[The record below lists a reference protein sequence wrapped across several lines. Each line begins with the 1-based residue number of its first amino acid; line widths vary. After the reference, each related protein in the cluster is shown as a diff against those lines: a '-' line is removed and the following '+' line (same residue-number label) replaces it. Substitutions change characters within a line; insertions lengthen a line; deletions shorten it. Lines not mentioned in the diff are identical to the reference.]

1 MQKGKISNDVEEVK
15 KPQEQFEDRRIL
27 DELKN
32 SYLNYAM
39 SVIVS
44 RALPDVRDGL
54 KPSQRRILV
63 AMNDLNLG
71 PRSKHRKCAKIV
83 GDTGGNYH
91 PHGDQATYGTLV
103 RLGQEWSMRYLLID
117 PQGNFGSIDSD
128 PPAAMRYTEARM
140 AAPAMDMLEDINH
153 DTVDFVPNYDET
165 RQEPTVLPSKFP
177 NLLVNGSTGIAVG
190 MATNIP
196 PHNIGEVCDALLLV
210 IEDPNCGFKDII
222 KRLPGPDFPTG
233 GIICGRKGIMDAYT
247 TGRGH
252 LTVRGKVDIETTKRG
267 KERILITEIPYM
279 VVKTTIV
286 SKVADC
292 VHNNVIGE
300 IADIRDE
307 SDRHGLR
314 IVIDLKKDTDP
325 EIVLNKLYRYTPLQS
340 TFAIANIALVN
351 DRPETL
357 NIKEMLDRFID
368 HRKIVVRRRSMF
380 LLKRCRN
387 RAHILEGLILAVSDI
402 DEIIELIKKS
412 PDTPTAKLNL
422 MGKPLRLAELATLK
436 EILPKAFVK
445 EKSKGEHFLTGP
457 QADAILTMQLQ
468 RLTGL
473 EMEKLAREYAE
484 VTEQI
489 EGYEAILASDR
500 VLLDIIRE
508 DIYEIK
514 EKYGDARRTKITT
527 KAEQLAVEDLIAEE
541 EVIVT
546 VSHSGYV
553 KRMPI
558 DTYRKQARGGRG
570 IIGSDT
576 KEGDFIEHLFVAST
590 HDYLL
595 IFTNRGKCYWLKVY
609 DVPSMSRQ
617 SKGRNIVNL
626 LNLGNQ
632 QIASIINVSTFG
644 GEDEEDTQ
652 QRQLI
657 MATKNGLVKKT
668 KLSAYSN
675 PRTTGVIAI
684 NLDPN
689 DDLIGVSL
697 TTGADHIILGTRDGM
712 TIRFDESQVRS
723 MGRASR
729 GVKGIKL
736 RTGDVVVGMV
746 IVEEKAALF
755 TVCENGYGKRTGLE
769 NYRPQSRGGVG
780 LKNIK
785 TTARNGKVVALEAV
799 QNKDDLMLITA
810 QGMVIRTGLDQIRSI
825 GRNTQGVRLIKLKA
839 GDTLVAA
846 EKIAAE
852 DANGE
857 KDKSRNNQESQPKSE
872 ANGEPEPIDDEL
884 DEPESKPTHNLEPK
898 PKHNPKPK
906 SKSEPKAKKIS
917 KTKPKLELKSK
928 DRRKSGKRT
937 SELAN

>member
-1 MQKGKISNDVEEVK
+1 MKEIE
-15 KPQEQFEDRRIL
+15 KPREQFEDMRIL

-103 RLGQEWSMRYLLID
+103 RLGQDWNMRYTLVD

-165 RQEPTVLPSKFP
+165 RTEPTVLPSKFP

-196 PHNIGEVCDALLLV
+196 PHNVAEVCDALLLV
-210 IEDPNCGFKDII
+210 INEPNCGFKDII

-233 GIICGRKGIMDAYT
+233 GIICGKKGIMDAYT

-252 LTVRGKVDIETTKRG
+252 LTVRGKVDIETNKKGRD
-267 KERILITEIPYM
+267 RIIITEIPYM

-286 SKVADC
+286 SKIADC
-292 VHNNVIGE
+292 VHNDTLPEV
-300 IADIRDE
+300 ADVRDE

-314 IVIDLKKDTDP
+314 IVVDLKKDADA
-325 EIVLNKLYRYTPLQS
+325 EIALNKLYRFTQLQT

-351 DRPETL
+351 NRPETL
-357 NIKEMLDRFID
+357 NIREMLDCFIN
-368 HRKIVVRRRSMF
+368 HRKTVIRRRSRF

-387 RAHILEGLILAVSDI
+387 RAHILEGLLLAVSDI
-402 DEIIELIKKS
+402 DEIIDMIKKS

-422 MGKPLRLAELATLK
+422 MEKPLRLAEVATLK
-436 EILPKAFVK
+436 KILPEAFVK

-473 EMEKLAREYAE
+473 EMEKLAKEYTNL
-484 VTEQI
+484 TEQI
-489 EGYEAILASDR
+489 EGYEAILASDEI
-500 VLLDIIRE
+500 LLDIIRE

-514 EKYGDARRTKITT
+514 EKYGDPRRTKITAA
-527 KAEQLAVEDLIAEE
+527 AEQFAIEDLIAEE

-553 KRMPI
+553 KRLPI

-576 KEGDFIEHLFVAST
+576 KEGDFIKHLFIAST

-609 DVPSMSRQ
+609 DIPSMSRQ

-626 LNLGNQ
+626 LKLGNQ
-632 QIASIINVSTFG
+632 QIASIINVSSF
-644 GEDEEDTQ
+644 EDEGEGEGEEEAPKDAQ
-652 QRQLI
+652 PRQLV
-657 MATKNGLVKKT
+657 MATRNGLVKKT

-689 DDLIGVSL
+689 DDLIDVAL
-697 TTGADHIILGTRDGM
+697 TTGIDHIILGTRDGM

-729 GVKGIKL
+729 GVKGINL
-736 RTGDVVVGMV
+736 RSGDAVVGMV

-785 TTARNGKVVALEAV
+785 TSDRNGKVVALQAV
-799 QNKDDLMLITA
+799 QSKDDLMMITA
-810 QGMVIRTGLDQIRSI
+810 NGMIIRTGLDEIRSI
-825 GRNTQGVRLIKLKA
+825 GRNTQGVRLINLKA
-839 GDTLVAA
+839 GDKLVAA
-846 EKIAAE
+846 EKIVSEEE
-852 DANGE
+852 DN
-857 KDKSRNNQESQPKSE
+857 
-872 ANGEPEPIDDEL
+872 
-884 DEPESKPTHNLEPK
+884 
-898 PKHNPKPK
+898 
-906 SKSEPKAKKIS
+906 
-917 KTKPKLELKSK
+917 
-928 DRRKSGKRT
+928 
-937 SELAN
+937 

>member
-1 MQKGKISNDVEEVK
+1 MKDIE
-15 KPQEQFEDRRIL
+15 KPQEKFEDMRIL

-103 RLGQEWSMRYLLID
+103 RMGQDWNMRYTLVN

-140 AAPAMDMLEDINH
+140 AAPATDMLEDIKH

-165 RQEPTVLPSKFP
+165 RTEPTVLPSKFP

-196 PHNIGEVCDALLLV
+196 PHNVAEICDALLLV
-210 IEDPNCGFKDII
+210 IDEPDCGFKDII

-233 GIICGRKGIMDAYT
+233 GIICGRKGIMEAYT

-252 LTVRGKVDIETTKRG
+252 LKVRGKVDIETTKKGR
-267 KERILITEIPYM
+267 ERIVVTEIPYM

-286 SKVADC
+286 SKIAGC
-292 VHNNVIGE
+292 VHNNTLPEV
-300 IADIRDE
+300 ADVRDE

-314 IVIDLKKDTDP
+314 IVVDLKKDA
-325 EIVLNKLYRYTPLQS
+325 EAEVVLNKLYRYTLLQT

-351 DRPETL
+351 SRPETL
-357 NIKEMLDRFID
+357 NIREMLDCFLE
-368 HRKIVVRRRSMF
+368 HRKTVIRRRSRF

-402 DEIIELIKKS
+402 DEIIDLIKKS

-422 MGKPLRLAELATLK
+422 MKKPLQLAEVGTLK
-436 EILPKAFVK
+436 KILPESFIK
-445 EKSKGEHFLTGP
+445 EKSKDKHFLTGP

-473 EMEKLAREYAE
+473 EMEKLAKEYADLI
-484 VTEQI
+484 EQI
-489 EGYEAILASDR
+489 EGYEAILASDQI
-500 VLLDIIRE
+500 LLDIIRE
-508 DIYEIK
+508 DIHEVK
-514 EKYGDARRTKITT
+514 EKYGDARRTKITAA
-527 KAEQLAVEDLIAEE
+527 AEQFADEDLIAEE

-553 KRMPI
+553 KRLPI

-576 KEGDFIEHLFVAST
+576 KEGDFIKHLFIAST

-617 SKGRNIVNL
+617 SKGRNVVNL
-626 LNLGNQ
+626 LKLGNQ
-632 QIASIINVSTFG
+632 QIASIINVSSFDDESSEG
-644 GEDEEDTQ
+644 DEETQ
-652 QRQLI
+652 QRQLV
-657 MATKNGLVKKT
+657 MATKNGIIKKT
-668 KLSAYSN
+668 RLSAYGN

-689 DDLIGVSL
+689 DDLIDVAL
-697 TTGADHIILGTRDGM
+697 TTGFDHIILGTRDGM
-712 TIRFDESQVRS
+712 TIRFNESQVRS

-729 GVKGIKL
+729 GVKGINL
-736 RTGDVVVGMV
+736 RTGDALVGMV

-769 NYRPQSRGGVG
+769 NYRSQSRGGVG

-785 TTARNGKVVALEAV
+785 TTTRNGKVVALKAV
-799 QNKDDLMLITA
+799 HNKDDLMMITA
-810 QGMVIRTGLDQIRSI
+810 NGIIIRTGLDQIRSI

-839 GDTLVAA
+839 GDKLVAA
-846 EKIAAE
+846 EKIVSEEADNPKAGS
-852 DANGE
+852 NE
-857 KDKSRNNQESQPKSE
+857 KGKSQ
-872 ANGEPEPIDDEL
+872 
-884 DEPESKPTHNLEPK
+884 SKPKTNSK
-898 PKHNPKPK
+898 P
-906 SKSEPKAKKIS
+906 
-917 KTKPKLELKSK
+917 
-928 DRRKSGKRT
+928 
-937 SELAN
+937 

>member
-1 MQKGKISNDVEEVK
+1 MQKKIE
-15 KPQEQFEDRRIL
+15 KPQEHFEDMRIL
-27 DELKN
+27 DEIKN

-71 PRSKHRKCAKIV
+71 PRSTHRKCAKIV
-83 GDTGGNYH
+83 GDTSGNYH

-103 RLGQEWSMRYLLID
+103 RLAQDWSMRYPLID
-117 PQGNFGSIDSD
+117 PQGNFGSIDAD

-140 AAPAMDMLEDINH
+140 AAPAMEMLEDIKH

-165 RQEPTVLPSKFP
+165 RTEPTVLPSKFP

-196 PHNIGEVCDALLLV
+196 THNVAEVCDALLLV
-210 IEDPNCGFKDII
+210 IKDPNCGFKDIM
-222 KRLPGPDFPTG
+222 KVLPGPDFPTG
-233 GIICGRKGIMDAYT
+233 GIICGTKGIVDAYT

-252 LTVRGKVDIETTKRG
+252 LTVRGKADIETTKRG
-267 KERILITEIPYM
+267 RVRILVTEIPYM

-286 SKVADC
+286 SKIADC
-292 VHNNVIGE
+292 VHDNTIGE
-300 IADIRDE
+300 IADVRDE

-314 IVIDLKKDTDP
+314 IVVDLKKDTDA

-351 DRPETL
+351 NRPETL
-357 NIKEMLDRFID
+357 NIKEMLNCFIE
-368 HRKIVVRRRSMF
+368 HRKTVIRRRSAF

-422 MGKPLRLAELATLK
+422 MKKPLQLAEVATLK
-436 EILPKAFVK
+436 KVLPKAFVK

-473 EMEKLAREYAE
+473 EMEKLAKEYADI
-484 VTEQI
+484 TEEI
-489 EGYEAILASDR
+489 EGYEAILAEER
-500 VLLDIIRE
+500 ILLDIIRE
-508 DIYEIK
+508 DIHEIK
-514 EKYGDARRTKITT
+514 EKYGDERRTKITE
-527 KAEQLAVEDLIAEE
+527 KAKTLAVEDLIAEE

-558 DTYRKQARGGRG
+558 DTYRKQGRGGTG

-576 KEGDFIEHLFVAST
+576 KEGDFIKHLFVAST

-632 QIASIINVSTFG
+632 QMASVINVSSFDG
-644 GEDEEDTQ
+644 KEGDDTQ
-652 QRQLI
+652 QQLV
-657 MATKNGLVKKT
+657 MATKNGIVKKT
-668 KLSAYSN
+668 RLSAYSN
-675 PRTTGVIAI
+675 PRSTGVIAI

-689 DDLIGVSL
+689 DDLIAVAL
-697 TTGADHIILGTRDGM
+697 TTGRDHIVLGTRDGM
-712 TIRFDESQVRS
+712 TIRFDESEVRS

-729 GVKGIKL
+729 GVRGIKL
-736 RTGDVVVGMV
+736 RPSDAVVGMV

-769 NYRPQSRGGVG
+769 NYRPQSRGGIG

-785 TTARNGKVVALEAV
+785 TSTRNGKVVALKAV
-799 QNKDDLMLITA
+799 QNKDDLMMITGN
-810 QGMVIRTGLDQIRSI
+810 GMIIRTGLDQIRSI
-825 GRNTQGVRLIKLKA
+825 GRNTQGVRLIKLKS
-839 GDTLVAA
+839 GDKLVAA
-846 EKIAAE
+846 EKIVYE
-852 DANGE
+852 DVESSKG
-857 KDKSRNNQESQPKSE
+857 KSNPKSN
-872 ANGEPEPIDDEL
+872 AN
-884 DEPESKPTHNLEPK
+884 S
-898 PKHNPKPK
+898 NPGHQ
-906 SKSEPKAKKIS
+906 PKAKPES
-917 KTKPKLELKSK
+917 NPKTPVSAGRVAKPTVKARVSPKKGPRLKSK
-928 DRRKSGKRT
+928 ARKRSSKRSRKS
-937 SELAN
+937 

>member
-1 MQKGKISNDVEEVK
+1 MKEIKKFEEK
-15 KPQEQFEDRRIL
+15 FEDMRIL

-103 RLGQEWSMRYLLID
+103 RLGQDWNMRYTLVD

-140 AAPAMDMLEDINH
+140 TAAATEMLEDIKY

-165 RQEPTVLPSKFP
+165 RTEPTVLPSKFP

-190 MATNIP
+190 MATNIA
-196 PHNIGEVCDALLLV
+196 PHNINEVCDALLLV
-210 IEDPNCGFKDII
+210 INDPNCGFKDIM
-222 KRLPGPDFPTG
+222 KCLPGPDFPTG
-233 GIICGRKGIMDAYT
+233 GIICGRKGIIDAYT

-252 LTVRGKVDIETTKRG
+252 LTVRGKIDVEESKKGRD
-267 KERILITEIPYM
+267 RIVVTEIPYM

-286 SKVADC
+286 SKIADC
-292 VHNNVIGE
+292 VQNGTLSEVS
-300 IADIRDE
+300 DVRDE

-314 IVIDLKKDTDP
+314 IVVDLKRDADAD
-325 EIVLNKLYRYTPLQS
+325 IVLNKLYRYTQLQT

-351 DRPETL
+351 NRPETL
-357 NIKEMLDRFID
+357 NIREMLDCFIN
-368 HRKIVVRRRSMF
+368 HRKDVIRRRSRF

-412 PDTPTAKLNL
+412 PDAPTAKLNL
-422 MGKPLRLAELATLK
+422 MNKPLHLAELATLK
-436 EILPKAFVK
+436 KILPEAFVK
-445 EKSKGEHFLTGP
+445 EKSKGRHYLTGP

-473 EMEKLAREYAE
+473 EMEKLAKEYAE
-484 VTEQI
+484 LTEQI
-489 EGYEAILASDR
+489 EGYMKILSDEKI
-500 VLLDIIRE
+500 LMDIVRE
-508 DIYEIK
+508 DIFEIK
-514 EKYGDARRTKITT
+514 EKFGDARRTKITAQ
-527 KAEQLAVEDLIAEE
+527 AEEFDIEDLIAEE

-546 VSHSGYV
+546 VSHTGYV

-558 DTYRKQARGGRG
+558 DTYRKQARGGQG

-576 KEGDFIEHLFVAST
+576 KEGDFIKHLFVAST

-609 DVPSMSRQ
+609 DVPSLSRQ
-617 SKGRNIVNL
+617 SMGRNIVNL
-626 LNLGNQ
+626 LSLGSQ
-632 QIASIINVSTFG
+632 QIASIINVSSF
-644 GEDEEDTQ
+644 EDGTDNESK
-652 QRQLI
+652 QRQLL
-657 MATKNGLVKKT
+657 MATRNGIVKKT
-668 KLSAYSN
+668 KLSAYGN
-675 PRTTGVIAI
+675 PRATGVIAI

-689 DDLIGVSL
+689 DELIRVAL
-697 TTGADHIILGTRDGM
+697 TSGSDHIILGTRDGM
-712 TIRFDESQVRS
+712 TIRFDEKQVRS

-729 GVKGIKL
+729 GVKGISL
-736 RTGDVVVGMV
+736 RSGDALVDMV

-769 NYRPQSRGGVG
+769 NYRSQSRGGVG

-785 TTARNGKVVALEAV
+785 TSSRNGKVVALKTV
-799 QNKDDLMLITA
+799 QNKDDLMMITA
-810 QGMVIRTGLDQIRSI
+810 HGIIIRTGLDQIRSI
-825 GRNTQGVRLIKLKA
+825 GRNTQGVRLIKLKP
-839 GDTLVAA
+839 DDKLVAA
-846 EKIAAE
+846 EKIMYE
-852 DANGE
+852 E
-857 KDKSRNNQESQPKSE
+857 ESQKE
-872 ANGEPEPIDDEL
+872 
-884 DEPESKPTHNLEPK
+884 
-898 PKHNPKPK
+898 
-906 SKSEPKAKKIS
+906 
-917 KTKPKLELKSK
+917 
-928 DRRKSGKRT
+928 KSGETEDDSSRQNDKTNKKRGK
-937 SELAN
+937 

>member
-1 MQKGKISNDVEEVK
+1 MKEIE
-15 KPQEQFEDRRIL
+15 KPQEQFEDMRIL

-103 RLGQEWSMRYLLID
+103 RLGQDWNMRYTLVD

-140 AAPAMDMLEDINH
+140 AAPAMEMLEDIKH
-153 DTVDFVPNYDET
+153 DTVDFIPNYDET
-165 RQEPTVLPSKFP
+165 RMEPTVLPSKFP

-196 PHNIGEVCDALLLV
+196 PHNVAEVCDALLLV
-210 IEDPNCGFKDII
+210 INEPGCGFKDII

-233 GIICGRKGIMDAYT
+233 GIICGKKGIMDAYT

-252 LTVRGKVDIETTKRG
+252 LTVRGKVDIETNKKGRD
-267 KERILITEIPYM
+267 RIIITEIPYM

-286 SKVADC
+286 SKIADC
-292 VHNNVIGE
+292 VHNNTLPEV
-300 IADIRDE
+300 ADVRDE
-307 SDRHGLR
+307 SDRHGMR
-314 IVIDLKKDTDP
+314 IVVDLKKDVEP
-325 EIVLNKLYRYTPLQS
+325 EIVLNKLYRYTLLQT

-351 DRPETL
+351 SRPETL
-357 NIKEMLDRFID
+357 NIREMLDCFIE
-368 HRKIVVRRRSMF
+368 HRKTVIRRRSQF

-387 RAHILEGLILAVSDI
+387 RAHILEGLLLAVSDI
-402 DEIIELIKKS
+402 DEIIDLIKNS

-422 MGKPLRLAELATLK
+422 MNKPLRLAEVATLK
-436 EILPKAFVK
+436 KILPEAFIK

-473 EMEKLAREYAE
+473 EMEKLAQEYADL
-484 VTEQI
+484 TEQI
-489 EGYEAILASDR
+489 EGYEAILASDQI
-500 VLLDIIRE
+500 LLDIIRE

-514 EKYGDARRTKITT
+514 EKYGDARRTKITAA
-527 KAEQLAVEDLIAEE
+527 AEQFDLEDLIAEE

-553 KRMPI
+553 KRLPI

-576 KEGDFIEHLFVAST
+576 KEGDFIKHLFIAST

-609 DVPSMSRQ
+609 DIPSMSRQ

-632 QIASIINVSTFG
+632 QIASIINVSSF
-644 GEDEEDTQ
+644 DDEDTEEGEEAQ
-652 QRQLI
+652 QRQLV
-657 MATKNGLVKKT
+657 MATRNGIIKKT
-668 KLSAYSN
+668 KLSAYGN

-689 DDLIGVSL
+689 DDLIDVAL
-697 TTGADHIILGTRDGM
+697 TTGSNHIILGTQDGM

-729 GVKGIKL
+729 GVKGINL
-736 RTGDVVVGMV
+736 RSGDTVVGMV

-785 TTARNGKVVALEAV
+785 TSSRNGKVVALQAV
-799 QNKDDLMLITA
+799 QNKDDLMMITA
-810 QGMVIRTGLDQIRSI
+810 NGMIIRTGLDQIRSI
-825 GRNTQGVRLIKLKA
+825 GRNTQGVRLINLKT
-839 GDTLVAA
+839 DDKLVAA
-846 EKIAAE
+846 EKIVSEEADNSKAE
-852 DANGE
+852 SNE
-857 KDKSRNNQESQPKSE
+857 KDKSQ
-872 ANGEPEPIDDEL
+872 
-884 DEPESKPTHNLEPK
+884 SKPKN
-898 PKHNPKPK
+898 
-906 SKSEPKAKKIS
+906 
-917 KTKPKLELKSK
+917 K
-928 DRRKSGKRT
+928 DK
-937 SELAN
+937 EQ

>member
-1 MQKGKISNDVEEVK
+1 MKEVK
-15 KPQEQFEDRRIL
+15 KTEEQFEDIHIL

-103 RLGQEWSMRYLLID
+103 RMGQEWNMRYPLID

-140 AAPAMDMLEDINH
+140 AAPAMEMLEDIKH

-165 RQEPTVLPSKFP
+165 REEPTVLPSKFP

-190 MATNIP
+190 MATSIP
-196 PHNIGEVCDALLLV
+196 PHNIAEVCDALLLV
-210 IEDPNCGFKDII
+210 INDPDCGFKDIM
-222 KRLPGPDFPTG
+222 KVLPGPDFPTG
-233 GIICGRKGIMDAYT
+233 GIICGKKGIIDAYT
-247 TGRGH
+247 RGRGH
-252 LTVRGKVDIETTKRG
+252 LTVRGKVDIETSKRAR
-267 KERILITEIPYM
+267 ERIIITEIPYM
-279 VVKTTIV
+279 VVKTAIV
-286 SKVADC
+286 SKIADC
-292 VHNNVIGE
+292 VHNNTIPEV
-300 IADIRDE
+300 ADVRDE

-314 IVIDLKKDTDP
+314 IVVDMKKDADV
-325 EIVLNKLYRYTPLQS
+325 EIALNKLYRYTSLQS
-340 TFAIANIALVN
+340 TFAIANIALVDN
-351 DRPETL
+351 RPDTL
-357 NIKEMLDRFID
+357 NVREMLDCFID
-368 HRKIVVRRRSMF
+368 HRKTVVRRRSRF

-402 DEIIELIKKS
+402 DEIIDLIKKS

-422 MGKPLRLAELATLK
+422 MKKPLRLAELATLK

-473 EMEKLAREYAE
+473 EMEKLAKEYADL
-484 VTEQI
+484 TEQI
-489 EGYEAILASDR
+489 EGYEAVLANEEL
-500 VLLDIIRE
+500 LLDIIRE
-508 DIYEIK
+508 DIHEIK
-514 EKYGDARRTKITT
+514 EKYGDERRTKITA
-527 KAEQLAVEDLIAEE
+527 KVEQLDVEDLIAEE

-553 KRMPI
+553 KRLPI
-558 DTYRKQARGGRG
+558 DTYRKQARGGKG
-570 IIGSDT
+570 IIGSDI

-626 LNLGNQ
+626 LSLGNQ
-632 QIASIINVSTFG
+632 QIASIINVSSFD
-644 GEDEEDTQ
+644 GEAEEGVPP
-652 QRQLI
+652 RQLV

-668 KLSAYSN
+668 KLSAYGN
-675 PRTTGVIAI
+675 PRSTGVIAI
-684 NLDPN
+684 NLDPA
-689 DDLIGVSL
+689 DDLIGVAL
-697 TTGADHIILGTRDGM
+697 TKGDDHIVLGTRDGM
-712 TIRFDESQVRS
+712 TIRFEESQVRS

-729 GVKGIKL
+729 GVMGIRL
-736 RTGDVVVGMV
+736 RSGDSVVGMV
-746 IVEEKAALF
+746 IVEDKAALF

-785 TTARNGKVVALEAV
+785 TSTRNGKVVALKAV
-799 QNKDDLMLITA
+799 QNKDDLMMITA
-810 QGMVIRTGLDQIRSI
+810 NGMIIRTGLDQIRSI
-825 GRNTQGVRLIKLKA
+825 GRNTQGVRLIKLKP
-839 GDTLVAA
+839 GDELVAA
-846 EKIAAE
+846 EKIVAE
-852 DANGE
+852 EADNS
-857 KDKSRNNQESQPKSE
+857 KNKSGNNKNPQ
-872 ANGEPEPIDDEL
+872 
-884 DEPESKPTHNLEPK
+884 SKPKAETKSK
-898 PKHNPKPK
+898 PKAKPK
-906 SKSEPKAKKIS
+906 SQAKN
-917 KTKPKLELKSK
+917 
-928 DRRKSGKRT
+928 KSGKKRPK
-937 SELAN
+937 S

>member
-1 MQKGKISNDVEEVK
+1 MKEIE
-15 KPQEQFEDRRIL
+15 KPQEQFEDMRIL

-103 RLGQEWSMRYLLID
+103 RLGQDWNMRYTLVD

-165 RQEPTVLPSKFP
+165 RTEPTVLPSKFP

-196 PHNIGEVCDALLLV
+196 PHNVAEVCDALLLV
-210 IEDPNCGFKDII
+210 INEPSCGFKDII

-233 GIICGRKGIMDAYT
+233 GIICGKKGIMDAYT

-252 LTVRGKVDIETTKRG
+252 LTVRGKVDVETNKKGR
-267 KERILITEIPYM
+267 ERIIITEIPYM

-286 SKVADC
+286 SKIADC
-292 VHNNVIGE
+292 VHNDTLPEV
-300 IADIRDE
+300 ADVRDE

-314 IVIDLKKDTDP
+314 IVVDLKKDADA
-325 EIVLNKLYRYTPLQS
+325 EIALNKMYRYTQLQT

-351 DRPETL
+351 NKPETL
-357 NIKEMLDRFID
+357 NIRQMLDCFID
-368 HRKIVVRRRSMF
+368 HRKMVIRRRTRF

-387 RAHILEGLILAVSDI
+387 RAHILEGLLLAVSDI
-402 DEIIELIKKS
+402 DEIIDLIKKS

-422 MGKPLRLAELATLK
+422 MKKPLRLAEVATLK
-436 EILPKAFVK
+436 KILPEAFVK

-473 EMEKLAREYAE
+473 EMEKLAKEYANLI
-484 VTEQI
+484 EQI
-489 EGYEAILASDR
+489 EGYEAILASDEI
-500 VLLDIIRE
+500 LLDIIRE

-514 EKYGDARRTKITT
+514 EKYGDARRTKITAA
-527 KAEQLAVEDLIAEE
+527 AEQFAIEDLIAEE

-553 KRMPI
+553 KRLPI

-576 KEGDFIEHLFVAST
+576 KEGDFIKHLFIAST

-609 DVPSMSRQ
+609 DIPSMSRQ

-626 LNLGNQ
+626 LKLGNQ
-632 QIASIINVSTFG
+632 QIASIINVSSFKDE
-644 GEDEEDTQ
+644 GEEEAGKEAQ
-652 QRQLI
+652 PRQLV
-657 MATKNGLVKKT
+657 MATRNGIIKKT

-689 DDLIGVSL
+689 DDLIDVAL
-697 TTGADHIILGTRDGM
+697 TTGTNHIILGTRDGM

-723 MGRASR
+723 MGRVSR
-729 GVKGIKL
+729 GVKGINL
-736 RTGDVVVGMV
+736 RSGDTVVGMV

-785 TTARNGKVVALEAV
+785 TSSRNGKVVALQAV
-799 QNKDDLMLITA
+799 QSKDDLMMITA
-810 QGMVIRTGLDQIRSI
+810 NGMIIRTGLDEIRSI

-839 GDTLVAA
+839 GDKLVAA
-846 EKIAAE
+846 EKIVAE
-852 DANGE
+852 
-857 KDKSRNNQESQPKSE
+857 E
-872 ANGEPEPIDDEL
+872 ADN
-884 DEPESKPTHNLEPK
+884 
-898 PKHNPKPK
+898 
-906 SKSEPKAKKIS
+906 
-917 KTKPKLELKSK
+917 
-928 DRRKSGKRT
+928 
-937 SELAN
+937 

>member
-1 MQKGKISNDVEEVK
+1 MKEVK
-15 KPQEQFEDRRIL
+15 KPQEQFEDMHIL

-103 RLGQEWSMRYLLID
+103 RMGQEWNMRYPLID

-140 AAPAMDMLEDINH
+140 AAPATEMLEDIKH

-165 RQEPTVLPSKFP
+165 REEPTVLPSKFP

-190 MATNIP
+190 MATSIP
-196 PHNIGEVCDALLLV
+196 PHNIAEICDALLLV
-210 IEDPNCGFKDII
+210 IEDPDCGFKDIM
-222 KRLPGPDFPTG
+222 KVLPGPDFPTG
-233 GIICGRKGIMDAYT
+233 GIICGKKGIIEAYT

-267 KERILITEIPYM
+267 KERIVITEIPYM

-286 SKVADC
+286 SKIAAC
-292 VHNNVIGE
+292 VHNNSLPE

-314 IVIDLKKDTDP
+314 IVVDLKKDADV
-325 EIVLNKLYRYTPLQS
+325 EIVLNKLYRYTSLQS
-340 TFAIANIALVN
+340 TFAIANIALVDN
-351 DRPETL
+351 RPETL
-357 NIKEMLDRFID
+357 NIREMLDCFID
-368 HRKIVVRRRSMF
+368 HRKVVVRRRSRF

-402 DEIIELIKKS
+402 DEIIDLIKKS

-422 MGKPLRLAELATLK
+422 MEKPLRLAELATLK
-436 EILPKAFVK
+436 KILPKAFVK
-445 EKSKGEHFLTGP
+445 EKSKGRHFLTGP

-473 EMEKLAREYAE
+473 EMEKLAQEYADLS
-484 VTEQI
+484 EQI
-489 EGYEAILASDR
+489 EGYEAVLANEEL
-500 VLLDIIRE
+500 LLDIIRE

-514 EKYGDARRTKITT
+514 EKHGDARRTKITA
-527 KAEQLAVEDLIAEE
+527 KVEQFEMEDLIAEE

-558 DTYRKQARGGRG
+558 DTYRRQARGGRG

-576 KEGDFIEHLFVAST
+576 KEGDFIEHLFIAST

-626 LNLGNQ
+626 LSLGNQ
-632 QIASIINVSTFG
+632 QIASIINVSSFDDD
-644 GEDEEDTQ
+644 DEGNKPP
-652 QRQLI
+652 RQLV

-668 KLSAYSN
+668 KLSAYGN
-675 PRTTGVIAI
+675 PRSTGVIAI
-684 NLDPN
+684 NLDPT
-689 DDLIGVSL
+689 DVLIGVAL
-697 TTGADHIILGTRDGM
+697 TTGDNHIVLGTRDGM
-712 TIRFDESQVRS
+712 TIRFEENQVRS

-729 GVKGIKL
+729 GVRGIKL
-736 RTGDVVVGMV
+736 RPGDAVVGMV
-746 IVEEKAALF
+746 IVADKAALF

-785 TTARNGKVVALEAV
+785 TSARNGKVVALKAV
-799 QNKDDLMLITA
+799 QGKDDLVMITA
-810 QGMVIRTGLDQIRSI
+810 TGMIIRTGLDQIRSI

-839 GDTLVAA
+839 GDKLVAA
-846 EKIAAE
+846 EKIVAE
-852 DANGE
+852 EENNT
-857 KDKSRNNQESQPKSE
+857 KSNSGTNKKPQ
-872 ANGEPEPIDDEL
+872 
-884 DEPESKPTHNLEPK
+884 SKPKAKTKSK
-898 PKHNPKPK
+898 PKTKPK
-906 SKSEPKAKKIS
+906 SKTKKKSS
-917 KTKPKLELKSK
+917 KKRGKS
-928 DRRKSGKRT
+928 
-937 SELAN
+937 

>member
-1 MQKGKISNDVEEVK
+1 MK
-15 KPQEQFEDRRIL
+15 QEQKQQERFEDMRIL

-54 KPSQRRILV
+54 KPSQRRIIV

-103 RLGQEWSMRYLLID
+103 RLGQPWNMRYPLID

-140 AAPAMDMLEDINH
+140 ASPAVDMLEDIKL
-153 DTVDFVPNYDET
+153 DSVDFVPNYDET
-165 RQEPTVLPSKFP
+165 REEPVVLPSKFP

-190 MATNIP
+190 MAANIP
-196 PHNIGEVCDALLLV
+196 PHNIREVCDALLL
-210 IEDPNCGFKDII
+210 IIDDPNCGFKDIL
-222 KRLPGPDFPTG
+222 KCLPGPDFPTG
-233 GIICGRKGIMDAYT
+233 GIICGKKGIINAYT

-252 LTVRGKVDIETTKRG
+252 LTVRGKVDIEKNKRG
-267 KERILITEIPYM
+267 RDRIIITEIPYM

-286 SKVADC
+286 SKIADC
-292 VHNNVIGE
+292 VHNNLIPE
-300 IADIRDE
+300 ISDIRDE

-314 IVIDLKKDTDP
+314 IVVDLKKDADVD
-325 EIVLNKLYRYTPLQS
+325 IALNKLYRYTSLQS
-340 TFAIANIALVN
+340 TFAIANIALVDN
-351 DRPETL
+351 RPETI
-357 NIKEMLDRFID
+357 NIRQMLECFIR
-368 HRKIVVRRRSMF
+368 HRKVVIRRRTRF

-387 RAHILEGLILAVSDI
+387 RAHVLEGLILAVSDI
-402 DEIIELIKKS
+402 DEIIEIIKKS
-412 PDTPTAKLNL
+412 PDTPAAKLNL
-422 MGKPLRLAELATLK
+422 MKKPLRLAEVATLRK
-436 EILPKAFVK
+436 ILPKAFVA

-473 EMEKLAREYAE
+473 EIEKLAKEYANL
-484 VTEQI
+484 TEQI
-489 EGYEAILASDR
+489 EGYEAVLANDEI
-500 VLLDIIRE
+500 LLDIIRE

-514 EKYGDARRTKITT
+514 EKYGDPRRTKIAA
-527 KAEQLAVEDLIAEE
+527 KVEQLDMEDLIAEE

-546 VSHSGYV
+546 VSHTGYI
-553 KRMPI
+553 KRLPI
-558 DTYRKQARGGRG
+558 DTYRRQGRGGRG
-570 IIGSDT
+570 IIGSVT

-626 LNLGNQ
+626 LKLGNQ
-632 QIASIINVSTFG
+632 QIASIINVSSFD
-644 GEDEEDTQ
+644 GEDEDDEQ
-652 QRQLI
+652 QRQLV
-657 MATKNGLVKKT
+657 MATKNGIVKKT
-668 KLSAYSN
+668 RLSAYSN
-675 PRTTGVIAI
+675 PRQTGVIAI

-689 DDLIGVSL
+689 DDLIGVAL
-697 TTGADHIILGTRDGM
+697 TTGKNHIILGTRDGM

-729 GVKGIKL
+729 GVRGIKL
-736 RTGDVVVGMV
+736 RPQDTVVGMV
-746 IVEEKAALF
+746 IVQEKASLF
-755 TVCENGYGKRTGLE
+755 TICENGYGKRTGLDS
-769 NYRPQSRGGVG
+769 YRPQSRGGVG

-785 TTARNGKVVALEAV
+785 TSARNGKVVALKAV
-799 QNKDDLMLITA
+799 QSSDDLMMITA
-810 QGMVIRTGLDQIRSI
+810 SGMVIRTGLDEIRSI
-825 GRNTQGVRLIKLKA
+825 GRNTQGVRLIKLKP
-839 GDTLVAA
+839 GDKLVAA
-846 EKIAAE
+846 EKIIAE
-852 DANGE
+852 EEDGE
-857 KDKSRNNQESQPKSE
+857 KNSNPGNKDAKS
-872 ANGEPEPIDDEL
+872 
-884 DEPESKPTHNLEPK
+884 
-898 PKHNPKPK
+898 NPKENPK
-906 SKSEPKAKKIS
+906 SKTKDNSDSKRHKSE
-917 KTKPKLELKSK
+917 
-928 DRRKSGKRT
+928 
-937 SELAN
+937 